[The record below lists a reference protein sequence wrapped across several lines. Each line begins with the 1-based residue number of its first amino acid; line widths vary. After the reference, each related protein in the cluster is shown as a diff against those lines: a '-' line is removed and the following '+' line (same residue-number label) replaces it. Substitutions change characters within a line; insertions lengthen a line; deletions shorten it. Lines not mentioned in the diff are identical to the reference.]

1 MRYGKI
7 MKILVYGSL
16 NIDYVYSVNHF
27 VRAGETISSDGRNIF
42 CGGKGLNQAIAFSKY
57 GLDTFM
63 AGSVGESDGNMLL
76 ETLEKAKVNTDFV
89 TKKNM
94 PSGHTVIQNTPDGE
108 NCIILFGGANQNIT
122 KEDVVKTLDNF
133 DEGDYIILQNE
144 INLGGFIIEKA
155 SEKKM
160 TVVLN
165 PSPMNEKILSLPLD
179 KVDIFVLNE
188 IEACAILGT
197 KVNEEIPD
205 GEVLISKLS
214 DKFSNSRILLTLGE
228 DGSLYTDGEKV
239 YSHGI
244 YKVKAL
250 DTTGA
255 GDTFTGYFIGEFI
268 SGKSPLEALNTA
280 SAASAIAVSRNGAS
294 VSVPYYREVAEF
306 LKNYK

>member
-1 MRYGKI
+1 

-16 NIDYVYSVNHF
+16 NIDYVYSVDHF

-63 AGSVGESDGNMLL
+63 AGSVGESDSDMLL

-89 TKKNM
+89 TKKDM

-108 NCIILFGGANQNIT
+108 NSIILFGGANQSIT
-122 KEDVVKTLDNF
+122 KEDVERTLDNF
-133 DEGDYIILQNE
+133 GEGDYIILQNE

-155 SEKKM
+155 REKKM

-165 PSPMNEKILSLPLD
+165 PSPMDEKILSLPLD
-179 KVDIFVLNE
+179 KVDVFVLNE

-197 KVNEEIPD
+197 KVNEDVSD
-205 GEVLISKLS
+205 GKALISKLS
-214 DKFSNSRILLTLGE
+214 DKFPNSKILLTLGE
-228 DGSLYTDGEKV
+228 GGSLYTDGEKV

-255 GDTFTGYFIGEFI
+255 GDTFTGYFIGEI
-268 SGKSPLEALNTA
+268 IAGKSPFEALNTA
-280 SAASAIAVSRNGAS
+280 SAASAIAVSRKGAS
-294 VSVPYYREVAEF
+294 VSVPYYREVTEF

>member
-1 MRYGKI
+1 

-16 NIDYVYSVNHF
+16 NIDYVYSVDHF

-76 ETLEKAKVNTDFV
+76 ETLEKTKVNTDFV

-108 NCIILFGGANQNIT
+108 NCIILFGGANQSNT

-133 DEGDYIILQNE
+133 GEGDYIILQNE

-179 KVDIFVLNE
+179 KVDVFVLNE

-197 KVNEEIPD
+197 KVNKEIPD

-214 DKFSNSRILLTLGE
+214 DKFPNSRILLTLGE
-228 DGSLYTDGEKV
+228 GGSLYTDGEKV

-255 GDTFTGYFIGEFI
+255 GDTFVGYFIGEII
-268 SGKSPLEALNTA
+268 SGKSPLEALNKA
-280 SAASAIAVSRNGAS
+280 SAASAIAVSRKGAS
-294 VSVPYYREVAEF
+294 GSVPYYREVTEF